1 MIKQVPKWSPINQK
15 FYESDSDDD
24 EAQKQNAKE
33 DDNPHL
39 ESDDDDVE
47 PNEEPIPEYE
57 DDQSDELNNIENDLQ
72 WDSSPEQLALMNDNL
87 DDTILDNALQP
98 RQLFENDEV
107 EETDD
112 EIQYDEE
119 ELTSDTDD
127 EEVFERDEFHTP
139 QANPKLKRA
148 NAFRRKRT
156 QKSHSEPRV
165 TRQMLNSG
173 NFRVSVSNPS
183 SPSDVALSRRQNLNR
198 VLNPRIPLVPEAVN
212 LGPGAQLLHHALP
225 PAQTPR
231 RSVRN
236 SSKAKV
242 DYRELNSKGKKH

>member
-1 MIKQVPKWSPINQK
+1 M
-15 FYESDSDDD
+15 
-24 EAQKQNAKE
+24 
-33 DDNPHL
+33 
-39 ESDDDDVE
+39 
-47 PNEEPIPEYE
+47 
-57 DDQSDELNNIENDLQ
+57 NNIENDLQ
-72 WDSSPEQLALMNDNL
+72 WDSSPEQLALLNDNL

-98 RQLFENDEV
+98 RQLFDEV

-173 NFRVSVSNPS
+173 NYRVSISNPS

-198 VLNPRIPLVPEAVN
+198 VLNPRIPLVPMAVN
-212 LGPGAQLLHHALP
+212 LDSGAQLLQHALGP
-225 PAQTPR
+225 VQAPR
-231 RSVRN
+231 RSARN
-236 SSKAKV
+236 NSKAKV
-242 DYRELNSKGKKH
+242 DYRQLNSKGRKH